1 MFNETGQDIPHFII
15 EILEEGYSLP
25 TGGKPN
31 VVETISAFDYFY
43 SHWLRHA
50 EDEKISQIK
59 MYEFRAKLFLY
70 ASEMTKCSLKNEKS
84 DKLRNYFNK
93 NPESLV
99 CPGDKNKDIIIYPL
113 FTLLLISRP

>member
-1 MFNETGQDIPHFII
+1 VFNETGQDIPHFII

-31 VVETISAFDYFY
+31 VVKTISAFEYFY

-50 EDEKISQIK
+50 EDEKISK
-59 MYEFRAKLFLY
+59 MKIHEFRAKFFLY

-84 DKLRNYFNK
+84 DKLRNCFNK
-93 NPESLV
+93 NPELLV